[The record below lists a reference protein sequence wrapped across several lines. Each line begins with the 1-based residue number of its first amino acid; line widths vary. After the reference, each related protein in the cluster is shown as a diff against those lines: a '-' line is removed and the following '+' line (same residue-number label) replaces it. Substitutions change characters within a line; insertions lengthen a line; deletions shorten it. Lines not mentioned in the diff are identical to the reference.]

1 MPYLV
6 LNIPND
12 QHKDELLASLAALG
26 YESFW
31 EQEELVQCFVK
42 EESYDQGS
50 VQTLLHP
57 FNIKV
62 AVTPYDEV
70 NWNQSW
76 EDNFTHFKVSEDIII
91 RVPEFKP
98 DIGYKHEIIIDPD
111 MTFGT
116 GHHPTTRM
124 VLKELN
130 GMKSLEGK
138 TVLDCGC
145 GSGVLGIMAWRLDS
159 LEVHG
164 YDIDS
169 RSVKNSKKNA
179 SLNDAVINFLEGTI
193 QELNE
198 SLNPSYD
205 LVLANIN
212 LNILEDDME
221 FYAQKLKENSY
232 LVLSGFYENDVPKLE
247 RLLSQLG
254 LRVIKIAT
262 EEDWACVIVERKV

>member
-6 LNIPND
+6 LNIPNNE
-12 QHKDELLASLAALG
+12 HKDELLAALSELG
-26 YESFW
+26 FESFW
-31 EQEELVQCFVK
+31 EQEEKVQCFVQ
-42 EESYDQGS
+42 EQHYNPDT
-50 VQTLLHP
+50 VQALLHP
-57 FNIKV
+57 FNLV
-62 AVTPYDEV
+62 ASVTPYDEV
-70 NWNQSW
+70 NWNQTW
-76 EDNFTHFKVSEDIII
+76 EDNFTHFEVSDDIII
-91 RVPEFKP
+91 RIPEFNP
-98 DIGYKHEIIIDPD
+98 EHIYTHEIIIDPD

-124 VLKELN
+124 VLKELHE
-130 GMKSLEGK
+130 MESLAGK

-145 GSGVLGIMAWRLDS
+145 GSGILGIMAWRLNS

-169 RSVKNSKKNA
+169 RSVQNSENNA
-179 SLNDAVINFLEGTI
+179 SLNKAKIHFLEGTI
-193 QELNE
+193 QELKE
-198 SLNPSYD
+198 CLKPSYD